1 MKMKLIVIIVK
12 FRWYMSAITYLYL
25 RISCDGA
32 ERRRNLAARKF
43 SIKMV
48 HSLPNHALQSDSLL
62 SRLSVNFSW
71 SRINGFAIKLN

>member
-1 MKMKLIVIIVK
+1 
-12 FRWYMSAITYLYL
+12 MSAITYLYL
-25 RISCDGA
+25 RISYDGA
-32 ERRRNLAARKF
+32 ERRRNLAARNDEGKF

-48 HSLPNHALQSDSLL
+48 HSLPNRALQSDSLL